1 MTFCSLELQK
11 VLTLNIKGF
20 LNSPNFETGLKL
32 VYIYEDIHTGLFE
45 PGVVLRE
52 VIDTDLLAK

>member
-20 LNSPNFETGLKL
+20 LNSPHFEAGLKL
-32 VYIYEDIHTGLFE
+32 VYIMYMKILIHTGLFE
-45 PGVVLRE
+45 LGVVL
-52 VIDTDLLAK
+52 

>member
-1 MTFCSLELQK
+1 MTFCSLELQN

-20 LNSPNFETGLKL
+20 LNSPHFEAGLKL

-45 PGVVLRE
+45 PGVVL
-52 VIDTDLLAK
+52 